1 MKKQLFFY
9 IFVALS
15 QFLFSQREI
24 EVNYVNTPLD
34 QVIKNVEKEFQITI
48 SYNAR
53 ITEKKI
59 INLTQTSIGLSALL
73 KEIEQQTSLLFSQ
86 VDLYDYILQ
95 KIIPTND
102 GRLCGT
108 IYNARSRLPL
118 GNVSIYQ
125 PSTKRGTTSDE
136 KGKLTLPYISLEEP
150 VEIRLLGF
158 TAIRINP
165 KSFTVND
172 CPAFFL
178 EEDTFDLD
186 EILVK
191 DYLFSGFYKNK
202 DGSIKTK
209 PKEMQLL
216 NGVTSSDVLR
226 NLQFLSGIQSPDETA
241 TGLNIRGGTPD
252 QKLILWAGI
261 KLYRSDHLFG
271 MVSSLNPNVI
281 EDVKVYKNASL
292 ARYSNHISGVID
304 IRSESKIPEKTTVG
318 FGTNMLYSDVFV
330 KTPIQ
335 KDLALI
341 VSARKSI
348 TDYFETVTFENII
361 DQVFQNSEI
370 TTNNAVLGEF
380 LTNSTREFDFYD
392 FSAKVISKLGDKG
405 ELSFSSLYSENKFD
419 LNEEFADIQ
428 RNTQERIDVLNNGF
442 GLNWKQQWSDRFSTE
457 SSVQLSHYN
466 FEYSGGE
473 NLDNFQLF
481 VLSRTNR
488 VNDLTFNFQTNYILS
503 DTHKF
508 INGYSFTNN
517 EIELGLN
524 IFDTTQTQFT
534 KNNTHAIFNEYH
546 YNDDQWNVILGNRMN
561 YFSNTET
568 WAFEPRLRVSKA
580 INSNM
585 SINLGAERQFQP
597 LSQVVEFDAN
607 RFGSQNRTWVL
618 ADNDLVEVLESSQ
631 ISLGGNYRKNK
642 WYVSAEGYF
651 KKIHNL
657 TSLSTGLDAN
667 FNGYFN
673 GSSTIFGVDVLA
685 KKQYDN
691 FTTLISYSFANNDL
705 QFDELNNGL
714 EFPSD
719 IDVRHNFTFVQA
731 ARFED
736 FELSLSWKFRT
747 ATPFTPSTGLTP
759 DPVDPFAVV
768 VDFGALNSERLTNYH
783 RMDFSGKYKFKL
795 FKENNNDVVVGISIL
810 NLYNRR
816 NLLNR
821 TYRIIENAFDGSLEL
836 REIDRISLARTPNLF
851 FRLEF

>member
-9 IFVALS
+9 IFLTLS

-24 EVNYVNTPLD
+24 EVNYVNAPLD

-53 ITEKKI
+53 ITEKKL
-59 INLTQTSIGLSALL
+59 INLSKQSISLSALL
-73 KEIEQQTSLLFSQ
+73 KEIERQTSLLFSQ
-86 VDLYDYILQ
+86 IDLYDYILQ
-95 KIIPTND
+95 NIIPTND

-125 PSTKRGTTSDE
+125 PSTKRGTTSNE
-136 KGKLTLPYISLEEP
+136 KGKFTLPYISLEEP
-150 VEIRLLGF
+150 LEIRLLGF
-158 TAIRINP
+158 TTIRINP
-165 KSFTVND
+165 KNFTAND
-172 CPAFFL
+172 CPTFFL
-178 EEDTFDLD
+178 EESAFDLD

-191 DYLFSGFYKNK
+191 DFLFSGFYKNK

-241 TGLNIRGGTPD
+241 TGLSIRGGTPD
-252 QKLILWAGI
+252 QNLILWDGI

-271 MVSSLNPNVI
+271 MISSLNPNVI

-330 KTPIQ
+330 KTPVNE
-335 KDLALI
+335 DVALI

-348 TDYFETVTFENII
+348 TDYVQTVTFDNII

-370 TTNNAVLGEF
+370 TANNAVLGEF
-380 LTNSTREFDFYD
+380 LTNSTREFNFYD
-392 FSAKVISKLGDKG
+392 LSAKVIAKLGDKG
-405 ELSFSSLYSENKFD
+405 ELSFSSLYSENQFD
-419 LNEEFADIQ
+419 LDEEFAAIQ
-428 RNTQERIDVLNNGF
+428 RNTTESINLLNNGF

-457 SSVQLSHYN
+457 SSVQLSHYK
-466 FEYSGGE
+466 FDYAGGE
-473 NLDNFQLF
+473 GLNNLPLF
-481 VLSRTNR
+481 VLSRINN
-488 VNDLTFNFQTNYILS
+488 VDDLTFNFQTNYKLN
-503 DTHKF
+503 DTHQF

-517 EIELGLN
+517 EIEVGLN
-524 IFDTTQTQFT
+524 VFDTMQTQFT
-534 KNNTHAIFNEYH
+534 KNNTYAIFNEYH
-546 YNDDQWNVILGNRMN
+546 YSDDQWNVILGNRVN
-561 YFSNTET
+561 YFSNTST
-568 WAFEPRLRVSKA
+568 WAFEPRLRVSKV
-580 INSNM
+580 ITSDV
-585 SINLGAERQFQP
+585 SINLAAEKQYQP
-597 LSQVVEFDAN
+597 VSQVVEFDAN
-607 RFGSQNRTWVL
+607 RFGAQNRTWVL
-618 ADNDLVEVLESSQ
+618 ADEDLVEVLESTQ
-631 ISLGGNYRKNK
+631 ISIGGNYRKNK
-642 WYVSAEGYF
+642 WYVSAEGYY

-657 TSLSTGLDAN
+657 TSLSTGLDEN

-673 GSSTIFGVDVLA
+673 GSSTIFGVDLLA

-691 FTTLISYSFANNDL
+691 FTSLISYSFAKNDL
-705 QFDELNNGL
+705 QFDELNNGQ

-719 IDVRHNFTFVQA
+719 IDIRHNFTFVQA
-731 ARFED
+731 ARFEN
-736 FELSLSWKFRT
+736 FELSLTWKFRT
-747 ATPFTPSTGLTP
+747 ATPFTPSSGLTP
-759 DPVDPFAVV
+759 NTINAFSDVEFE
-768 VDFGALNSERLTNYH
+768 ALNSERLTDYH

-795 FKENNNDVVVGISIL
+795 FQKNNNDALVGISIL

-821 TYRIIENAFDGSLEL
+821 TYRVIENASDGSLEL
-836 REIDRISLARTPNLF
+836 REIDRLSLARTPNLF
-851 FRLEF
+851 FRLQF